1 MKSKKLKKQLQ
12 STDPNS
18 LGIAKRLKEIRTKEG
33 LTQLEWSK
41 IINMSPPA
49 VGALENAWYL
59 PNLDVLKKIK
69 KKYGYSYDFLLDGSD
84 AKNSIEFQYDV
95 KKLTKIVDKLFKYSS
110 SENI

>member
-69 KKYGYSYDFLLDGSD
+69 KKYGYVVML
-84 AKNSIEFQYDV
+84 AKYYTQQMPEIPGRKS
-95 KKLTKIVDKLFKYSS
+95 IVD
-110 SENI
+110 